1 MNDLAGNQRDDAAYS
16 SSGTETPPGV
26 FVENHHPAAGE
37 NSLGNPADMSERLHG
52 HDGQQERFVTLPGEA
67 ASPDEIETFFGELAS
82 RWTPKDGYQFKL
94 PETLPETFPYDQ
106 AFAEEVGGW
115 FKEAGLPPSAAQKLH
130 DRWLNKMSDHHA
142 EQQDAASA
150 ETAAQAEA
158 IHRAHESL
166 VREYGEAGS
175 DGYQNLVARADR
187 ALTGLKS
194 AGVDLSDWFVGKGA
208 LTQADENGQQQVS
221 DPTAVKLLAF
231 IHDRAFAEDS
241 LDGFTETGGD
251 GNPFDTGNPDLKR
264 QSDLLERN
272 PAQARRLI
280 VSAGRDPGLFRL

>member
-1 MNDLAGNQRDDAAYS
+1 MNDLAGNPPEGKDHT
-16 SSGTETPPGV
+16 GTGAEEFLGD
-26 FVENHHPAAGE
+26 FGEDNHASAVE
-37 NSLGNPADMSERLHG
+37 NSLEPPADLSGLRHG
-52 HDGQQERFVTLPGEA
+52 QDEQQERSVTLPGEA
-67 ASPDEIETFFGELAS
+67 ASTEDIEAFYGELAPH
-82 RWTPKDGYQFKL
+82 WTPKDGYRFKL

-130 DRWLNKMSDHHA
+130 DRWLSKMSDHYA

-150 ETAAQAEA
+150 ANSAQAEA
-158 IHRAHESL
+158 VHRAHESI

-194 AGVDLSDWFVGKGA
+194 AGVDLADWFVGKGA
-208 LTQADENGQQQVS
+208 LTQADENGLQQVS

-241 LDGFTETGGD
+241 LDGFAETAGD
-251 GNPFDTGNPDLKR
+251 GNPFDTGKPDLKR